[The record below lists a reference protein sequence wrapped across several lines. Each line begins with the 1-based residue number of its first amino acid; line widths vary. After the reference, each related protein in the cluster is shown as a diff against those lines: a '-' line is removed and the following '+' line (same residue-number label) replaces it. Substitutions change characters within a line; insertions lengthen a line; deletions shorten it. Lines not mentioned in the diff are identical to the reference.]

1 MCEAKEKKYIILNH
15 CGNPECWKDY
25 LIQKDFSGSLPQCAD
40 RLQEIYDEYTE
51 AGNTVT
57 DYRDDPVDGDKLKE
71 QVLNGWFTAMQVD
84 NPTNEYFTL
93 MEV

>member
-1 MCEAKEKKYIILNH
+1 MRSQRKEVYNTQPLRQP
-15 CGNPECWKDY
+15 GVLEGLPNPEV
-25 LIQKDFSGSLPQCAD
+25 FSGSLPQCAD

-71 QVLNGWFTAMQVD
+71 QVMNGWFTAMHVD